1 MRLLEISGVSAAY
14 GDLKVLHD
22 VSLHVDEGEIVSLVG
37 SNGAGKTMLLRI
49 ISGLVPVTEGQITLG
64 GKNLLKVRPYERVSV
79 GLSHIPQ
86 GRGTLAKLTVKENLI
101 LGAYSL
107 KSSQQREEN
116 IERAYGMFPKLR
128 ERKNQIAGSLSGGE
142 QQMLA
147 IARALMCDPKIIA
160 MDEPSLGLAPIVVEN
175 VFEIIQ
181 RVSSERKI
189 AILIVEQNLVQSL
202 SIAHRGYVLE
212 NGRIVREGEAKA
224 LLEDK
229 DIRSAYLGI

>member
-1 MRLLEISGVSAAY
+1 
-14 GDLKVLHD
+14 
-22 VSLHVDEGEIVSLVG
+22 
-37 SNGAGKTMLLRI
+37 
-49 ISGLVPVTEGQITLG
+49 
-64 GKNLLKVRPYERVSV
+64 
-79 GLSHIPQ
+79 
-86 GRGTLAKLTVKENLI
+86 
-101 LGAYSL
+101 
-107 KSSQQREEN
+107 
-116 IERAYGMFPKLR
+116 
-128 ERKNQIAGSLSGGE
+128 
-142 QQMLA
+142 MLA

-212 NGRIVREGEAKA
+212 NGCIVREGEAKA